1 MSSTDLNL
9 VRHRGVRAFAVPFT
23 VLVVLALATT
33 LFVVP
38 VRTWMSQRNV
48 LNTKQQEYA
57 AYEDM
62 VENMQDQVNYLQSPA
77 GLRDAIRT
85 QLGYLYPS
93 ERRVPMM
100 DTPALS
106 TTLPERWP
114 YTIVSTMMFVKT
126 LEAAQQDAK
135 GTISLN
141 PLAP

>member
-1 MSSTDLNL
+1 VSSTDLHL
-9 VRHRGVRAFAVPFT
+9 VRHRGIRAFAFPLT
-23 VLVVLALATT
+23 VLVVFALATT
-33 LFVVP
+33 LFVAP
-38 VRTWMSQRNV
+38 IRTWMSQRSV
-48 LNTKQQEYA
+48 LDTKQQEYA
-57 AYEDM
+57 AYEDI

-114 YTIVSTMMFVKT
+114 YTIISTMMFVKT
-126 LEAAQQDAK
+126 LEAAEQDAK
-135 GTISLN
+135 GTISLD
-141 PLAP
+141 PLVP

>member
-1 MSSTDLNL
+1 MSSTDLHL
-9 VRHRGVRAFAVPFT
+9 VRHRGVRAFAVPLT
-23 VLVVLALATT
+23 VLVAFALATT

-38 VRTWMSQRNV
+38 VRTWMSKGNV

-57 AYEDM
+57 AYEDI
-62 VENMQDQVNYLQSPA
+62 VENMQNQVNYLQSPS

-100 DTPALS
+100 ETPALS

-126 LEAAQQDAK
+126 LEAAEQDAK
-135 GTISLN
+135 GKIALT
-141 PLAP
+141 PLVP

>member
-1 MSSTDLNL
+1 VSSTDLHL
-9 VRHRGVRAFAVPFT
+9 VRHRGIRVFAVPLT
-23 VLVVLALATT
+23 VLVVFALATT

-38 VRTWMSQRNV
+38 IRTWMSQRSM
-48 LNTKQQEYA
+48 LDTKQQEYA
-57 AYEDM
+57 AYEDI

-126 LEAAQQDAK
+126 LEAAKQDAK
-135 GTISLN
+135 GKISLD
-141 PLAP
+141 PLVP

>member
-1 MSSTDLNL
+1 M
-9 VRHRGVRAFAVPFT
+9 RAFAVPLT
-23 VLVVLALATT
+23 VLVVFALATT

-135 GTISLN
+135 GQISLD
-141 PLAP
+141 PLVP

>member
-1 MSSTDLNL
+1 VSSTDLHL
-9 VRHRGVRAFAVPFT
+9 VRHRGVRAFAVPLT
-23 VLVVLALATT
+23 VLVAFALATT

-38 VRTWMSQRNV
+38 VRTWMSQGNV

-57 AYEDM
+57 AYEDI
-62 VENMQDQVNYLQSPA
+62 VENMQNQVNYLQSPS

-100 DTPALS
+100 ETPALS

-126 LEAAQQDAK
+126 LEAAEQDAK
-135 GTISLN
+135 GKIALT
-141 PLAP
+141 PLVP

>member
-1 MSSTDLNL
+1 VSSADVQL
-9 VRHRGVRAFAVPFT
+9 VRHRGVRAFAVPLT
-23 VLVVLALATT
+23 ILVAVALATT

-38 VRTWMSQRNV
+38 VRTWLNQRHV
-48 LNTKQQEYA
+48 LTAKQQEYA
-57 AYEDM
+57 AYEDI
-62 VENMQDQVNYLQSPA
+62 VENMQDQVNYLQSPS

-114 YTIVSTMMFVKT
+114 YTIVSTIMFVKT
-126 LEAAQQDAK
+126 LEAAEADAK
-135 GTISLN
+135 GKISLD
-141 PLAP
+141 PLLP

>member
-1 MSSTDLNL
+1 MSSTDLHL
-9 VRHRGVRAFAVPFT
+9 VRHRGVRAFAVPLT
-23 VLVVLALATT
+23 VLVEFALATT

-38 VRTWMSQRNV
+38 VRTWMSQRSV

-57 AYEDM
+57 AYEDI
-62 VENMQDQVNYLQSPA
+62 VENMQDQVNYLQSPS

-135 GTISLN
+135 GKISLD
-141 PLAP
+141 PLVP

>member
-1 MSSTDLNL
+1 MSSTDLHL
-9 VRHRGVRAFAVPFT
+9 VRHRGIRAFAVPLT
-23 VLVVLALATT
+23 VLIAFALATT

-38 VRTWMSQRNV
+38 VRTWISQRQV
-48 LNTKQQEYA
+48 LSARQQEYA
-57 AYEDM
+57 AYENI
-62 VENMQDQVNYLQSPA
+62 VENMQDQVSYLQSPA

-126 LEAAQQDAK
+126 LQAAQENAK
-135 GTISLN
+135 GEISLD
-141 PLAP
+141 PLLP

>member
-1 MSSTDLNL
+1 
-9 VRHRGVRAFAVPFT
+9 VRAFAVPLA
-23 VLVVLALATT
+23 VLVVFALATT

-48 LNTKQQEYA
+48 LNTKEQEYA
-57 AYEDM
+57 AYEDI

-135 GTISLN
+135 GKISLD
-141 PLAP
+141 PLVP

>member
-1 MSSTDLNL
+1 
-9 VRHRGVRAFAVPFT
+9 VRAFAIPLT
-23 VLVVLALATT
+23 VLVVFALATT

-38 VRTWMSQRNV
+38 VRTWINQRNV

-135 GTISLN
+135 GKISLD
-141 PLAP
+141 PLVP

>member
-1 MSSTDLNL
+1 MSSTDLHL
-9 VRHRGVRAFAVPFT
+9 VRHRGVRAFAVPLA
-23 VLVVLALATT
+23 VLVVFALATT

-38 VRTWMSQRNV
+38 VRTWISQRSV
-48 LNTKQQEYA
+48 LDTKQQEYA

-62 VENMQDQVNYLQSPA
+62 VENMQDQVNYLQSPT

-135 GTISLN
+135 GKISLD
-141 PLAP
+141 PLVP

>member
-1 MSSTDLNL
+1 MSSTDLHL
-9 VRHRGVRAFAVPFT
+9 VRPRGVRAFAVPLT
-23 VLVVLALATT
+23 ILVVLALATT

-38 VRTWMSQRNV
+38 VRTWMSQRSV

-57 AYEDM
+57 AYEDI

-126 LEAAQQDAK
+126 LEAAEQDAK
-135 GTISLN
+135 GKISLD
-141 PLAP
+141 PLVP

>member
-1 MSSTDLNL
+1 MSSTDLHL
-9 VRHRGVRAFAVPFT
+9 VRNRGVRAFAVPLA
-23 VLVVLALATT
+23 VLVVFALATT

-62 VENMQDQVNYLQSPA
+62 VENMQDQVNYLQSPS

-135 GTISLN
+135 GQISLD
-141 PLAP
+141 PLVP

>member
-1 MSSTDLNL
+1 M
-9 VRHRGVRAFAVPFT
+9 RAFAIPLT
-23 VLVVLALATT
+23 VLVVFALATT

-38 VRTWMSQRNV
+38 VRTWINQRNV

-135 GTISLN
+135 GKISLD
-141 PLAP
+141 PLVP

>member
-1 MSSTDLNL
+1 
-9 VRHRGVRAFAVPFT
+9 
-23 VLVVLALATT
+23 VVFALATT

-38 VRTWMSQRNV
+38 VRTWISQRNV

-135 GTISLN
+135 GKISLD
-141 PLAP
+141 PLVP

>member
-9 VRHRGVRAFAVPFT
+9 VRHRGVRAFAVHFT

-57 AYEDM
+57 AYEDL
-62 VENMQDQVNYLQSPA
+62 VENMQDQVNYLQSPS

-126 LEAAQQDAK
+126 LEAAAQDAK
-135 GTISLN
+135 GKIALN

>member
-1 MSSTDLNL
+1 
-9 VRHRGVRAFAVPFT
+9 
-23 VLVVLALATT
+23 
-33 LFVVP
+33 
-38 VRTWMSQRNV
+38 
-48 LNTKQQEYA
+48 
-57 AYEDM
+57 
-62 VENMQDQVNYLQSPA
+62 
-77 GLRDAIRT
+77 
-85 QLGYLYPS
+85 
-93 ERRVPMM
+93 MM

>member
-1 MSSTDLNL
+1 VSSTDLHL
-9 VRHRGVRAFAVPFT
+9 VRHRGIRAFAVPLT
-23 VLVVLALATT
+23 VLVVFALATT

-38 VRTWMSQRNV
+38 IRTWMSQRSV
-48 LNTKQQEYA
+48 LDTKQQEYA
-57 AYEDM
+57 AYEDI

-114 YTIVSTMMFVKT
+114 YTIISTMMFVKT
-126 LEAAQQDAK
+126 LEAAEQDAK
-135 GTISLN
+135 GKISLD
-141 PLAP
+141 PLVP